1 MCSKYVFVSIF
12 LPMYALL
19 ITFVSVYIIL
29 YLCIFVLM
37 YEQMEGLVC
46 AQKCKYMNM

>member
-19 ITFVSVYIIL
+19 YLCIIL
-29 YLCIFVLM
+29 YLCIYVLM
-37 YEQMEGLVC
+37 YEQMEGVVC

>member
-19 ITFVSVYIIL
+19 YLCIIL
-29 YLCIFVLM
+29 YLCIYVLM

-46 AQKCKYMNM
+46 AQKFKYMNM